1 MIITINTGTRLNS
14 KYIPNSASGADGPV
28 IRTIDA
34 INIVM
39 IAKIPATKKRV
50 QF

>member
-28 IRTIDA
+28 IRIIDA

-39 IAKIPATKKRV
+39 IAKIPAIKKRV